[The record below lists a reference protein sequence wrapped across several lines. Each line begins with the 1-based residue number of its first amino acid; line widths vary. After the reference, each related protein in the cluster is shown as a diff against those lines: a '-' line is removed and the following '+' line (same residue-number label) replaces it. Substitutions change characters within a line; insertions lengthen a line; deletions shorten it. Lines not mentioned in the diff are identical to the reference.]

1 MSLDATYETSYRP
14 LRGPQKVAAL
24 LLVMGKPVA
33 SRLLGHFDPAE
44 LKLITRSAAELG
56 SVPMDVLEDLVEEFA
71 GEFSNGVELRGTADQ
86 AESLLSGVLPPEQ
99 IADIMSDVLGSSN
112 RSIWEKIAALP
123 TEVVTDY
130 LTRQHHQVIALTL
143 SKLNSASA
151 AGIMELLPRDLRNV
165 VTRRLLALTPVADA
179 ALRVVE
185 TRINQDLILNPPPP
199 AGTGTA
205 RMADIFNKMAPE
217 HVEDLLR
224 SLEAERPEDA
234 EALRSKLFSFD
245 DLVTLP
251 QKTRQALFEKVPSDK
266 IVVALSGTDGEFRAN
281 VLSSLTARARRLVEN
296 ELNSAG
302 DAPPK
307 EVTTARR
314 LIVDTLL
321 AMAERGE
328 VELRVAD
335 A

>member
-1 MSLDATYETSYRP
+1 MP
-14 LRGPQKVAAL
+14 PC
-24 LLVMGKPVA
+24 A
-33 SRLLGHFDPAE
+33 SS
-44 LKLITRSAAELG
+44 RS
-56 SVPMDVLEDLVEEFA
+56 
-71 GEFSNGVELRGTADQ
+71 
-86 AESLLSGVLPPEQ
+86 
-99 IADIMSDVLGSSN
+99 
-112 RSIWEKIAALP
+112 
-123 TEVVTDY
+123 
-130 LTRQHHQVIALTL
+130 
-143 SKLNSASA
+143 
-151 AGIMELLPRDLRNV
+151 
-165 VTRRLLALTPVADA
+165 
-179 ALRVVE
+179 
-185 TRINQDLILNPPPP
+185 RINQDLILNPPPP

-234 EALRSKLFSFD
+234 EALRAKLFAFD
-245 DLVTLP
+245 DLTTLP

-266 IVVALSGTDGEFRAN
+266 IVVALSGTDGEFRTN

-307 EVTTARR
+307 EVTAARR

-328 VELRVAD
+328 VELRAAD